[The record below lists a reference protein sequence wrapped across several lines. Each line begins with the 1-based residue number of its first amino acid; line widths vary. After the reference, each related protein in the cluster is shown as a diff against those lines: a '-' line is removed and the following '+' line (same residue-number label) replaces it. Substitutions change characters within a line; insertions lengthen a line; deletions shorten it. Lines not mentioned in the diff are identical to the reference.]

1 MKKKGARRRQA
12 LAPQLYQP
20 RCEIAL
26 ETLMYGLAG
35 TTLIARYL
43 DEQSGPDWRVADDL
57 LDTAERDLRK
67 ALFWLRKRKKL

>member
-1 MKKKGARRRQA
+1 
-12 LAPQLYQP
+12 
-20 RCEIAL
+20 
-26 ETLMYGLAG
+26 MYGLAG
-35 TTLIARYL
+35 TTLVARYL